1 MDSSR
6 TCRSYLGVLYPD
18 SETYDCEKVLE
29 RIKDFFEL
37 SCWCLHDKDTDENG
51 ELKKPHYHWVGQ
63 RSACTLDF
71 VATSL
76 ELSPNSIEYCRKFK
90 RSVRYLIHADNL
102 GKFQYSQSDIVSSFD
117 VSRYFQ
123 GECEAAD
130 METLVDYLFSAE
142 CRNLYDLY
150 RFAQSKGLYSV
161 FRRNFSILSSF
172 LNLKEVPQ

>member
-1 MDSSR
+1 MSEK

-18 SETYDCEKVLE
+18 SEIYDCEKVLE

-123 GECEAAD
+123 GESEAAD
-130 METLVDYLFSAE
+130 METLVDFLFRLNVGRFMTFIGLPSLRASILCSVGIFLFYHLFS
-142 CRNLYDLY
+142 N
-150 RFAQSKGLYSV
+150 
-161 FRRNFSILSSF
+161 
-172 LNLKEVPQ
+172 